1 MRIFSV
7 LSPEEVVRIIQ
18 EAVRPLPKETVP
30 LEEAGGRVC
39 ANEVLAP
46 EDLPGF
52 SRSTVDGYAV
62 YSGDTFGASESAPA
76 LLNFAGEVRMGE
88 EAPPIERGACLYV
101 PTGGMLPENSDA
113 VVMVEY
119 TEALGDLV
127 QVLRPVSPGENVISR
142 GEDFR
147 KGDPVLESGRILR
160 SQELGALSA
169 LGIRTITVYSR
180 PRVQVLSTGNE
191 LVPYTTEALPKGKVR
206 DCNAPMLMELCRK
219 KGAIPRYGGI
229 LEDDSSVFR
238 EALQYAL
245 QNSDF
250 VILSGGS
257 SVGTRDFTAEIL
269 EELSGGRLLVEG
281 VSIQPGK
288 PLLLALCQG
297 KPVLGLPGHP
307 VSALSSFLLFGSRIL
322 DRLQGRDTPPYQPTV
337 RAELALN
344 VPSKPGRTDVVRV
357 KLSWGKQKNG
367 HPGWQAVPLF
377 GRSGILHT
385 LTEADG
391 FVLVPSIKE
400 GLSEGETVEVILY
413 GCNNYE

>member
-1 MRIFSV
+1 MRIFNV

-18 EAVRPLPKETVP
+18 DSVQPLPVATVP

-39 ANEVLAP
+39 GSAVLAP
-46 EDLPGF
+46 EDLPDF

-62 YSGDTFGASESAPA
+62 YSEDTFGASDSAPA
-76 LLNFAGEVRMGE
+76 LLNFTGEVLMGKG
-88 EAPPIERGACLYV
+88 APPIERDTCLYV
-101 PTGGMLPENSDA
+101 PTGGMLPEGADA
-113 VVMVEY
+113 VVMVEF
-119 TEALGDLV
+119 TERLGDLV
-127 QVLRPVSPGENVISR
+127 QIFRPVSPGENVIFR
-142 GEDFR
+142 GDDFR
-147 KGDPVLESGRILR
+147 KGDPVLEKGRILR

-169 LGIRTITVYSR
+169 LGIQRIAVYSH

-191 LVPYTTEALPKGKVR
+191 LVPYTNEMLPKGKVR

-229 LEDDSSVFR
+229 LEDDFSLFR
-238 EALQYAL
+238 GALQHAL
-245 QNSDF
+245 QDSDF

-257 SVGTRDFTAEIL
+257 SVGTRDFTAGVL
-269 EELSGGRLLVEG
+269 EELSGRKLLVEG
-281 VSIQPGK
+281 VSMQPGK
-288 PLLLALCQG
+288 PLLLAICKG

-322 DRLQGRDTPPYQPTV
+322 DRLQGRNTPPYQPSV

-357 KLSWGKQKNG
+357 ELSWGKLRNG
-367 HPGWQAVPLF
+367 NQGWQAVPLF

-385 LTEADG
+385 LTKADG
-391 FVLVPSIKE
+391 FILVPPVKE
-400 GLSEGETVEVILY
+400 GLLGGELVEVILY

>member
-1 MRIFSV
+1 
-7 LSPEEVVRIIQ
+7 
-18 EAVRPLPKETVP
+18 
-30 LEEAGGRVC
+30 
-39 ANEVLAP
+39 
-46 EDLPGF
+46 
-52 SRSTVDGYAV
+52 
-62 YSGDTFGASESAPA
+62 
-76 LLNFAGEVRMGE
+76 
-88 EAPPIERGACLYV
+88 
-101 PTGGMLPENSDA
+101 MLPENSDA

-119 TEALGDLV
+119 TEALEDLI

-147 KGDPVLESGRILR
+147 KGDPVLERGRILR
-160 SQELGALSA
+160 SQEIGALSA
-169 LGIRTITVYSR
+169 LGIRSVTVYSR
-180 PRVQVLSTGNE
+180 PRVRVLSTGNE
-191 LVPYTTEALPKGKVR
+191 LVPYTTETLPKGKVR

-238 EALQYAL
+238 EALQRAL
-245 QNSDF
+245 HNSDF

-257 SVGTRDFTAEIL
+257 SVGTRDFTADIL
-269 EELSGGRLLVEG
+269 EELSGGKLLVEG

-288 PLLLALCQG
+288 PLLLAMCQG

-322 DRLQGRDTPPYQPTV
+322 DRLQGRNTPSYQPSV
-337 RAELALN
+337 RAVLALN

-367 HPGWQAVPLF
+367 QPRWKAVPLF

-391 FVLVPSIKE
+391 FILVPPEKE
-400 GLSEGETVEVILY
+400 GLSEGEPVEVILY